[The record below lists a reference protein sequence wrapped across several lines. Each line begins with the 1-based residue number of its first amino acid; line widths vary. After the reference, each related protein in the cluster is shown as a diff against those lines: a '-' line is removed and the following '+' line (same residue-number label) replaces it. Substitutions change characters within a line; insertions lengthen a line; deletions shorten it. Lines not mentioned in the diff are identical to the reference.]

1 MTFEIDED
9 SKKRRNTMSTTEV
22 VKSSKEYMTVP
33 IVELVE
39 SSTNPRK
46 VFDQSFLEELAESI
60 RNKGILSP
68 LLVRPVNN
76 HLEIVAGAQRFR
88 AAKLAGLEV
97 APIRLKAMT
106 DLEAQ
111 ETQQIENVQRKD
123 VHPFEEAQG
132 YRTLLGFEG
141 ANYTIEKLAARIG
154 KRPQDVAERLK
165 LLDLTEPVA
174 NAFVAGHIGL
184 SHALLIA
191 KLAADVQEKAL
202 AHCFDGYY
210 AANDADRSLVPVSR
224 LQVWIAQ
231 NIYLSLKSVPFS
243 KDDETLVPEAG
254 SCANCQKR
262 TGFNALL
269 FSEVREDSCAD
280 AACFNR
286 KLDAHI
292 AQRVTK
298 IPNLVMITQ
307 NYDATGDAPIL
318 ARRNYVEVVTR
329 KPKKGKDARPEQR
342 LCDHLKPAIHAD
354 GMEKGR
360 LVKICANL
368 DCKVHFGSRQKEEEQ
383 RLQFKTEKKAANRKM
398 KQTISFRH
406 RLMADVLKRV
416 KPQFGTEQMRMV
428 ACFALRSLSHE
439 LVCRLAKRHGLQ
451 NPKDPRDYQMAEKAR
466 TLYKKADAAE
476 LAVLIFEAMLLGSA
490 ERTSESKDDDP
501 LSIAAALFK
510 IDTKALRANVAR
522 EEQEQARKKA
532 KKAPGREKPKPTAKL
547 ARR

>member
-1 MTFEIDED
+1 MNFEIDED
-9 SKKRRNTMSTTEV
+9 SKKRRNTMSTTEA

-33 IVELVE
+33 IAELVE

-111 ETQQIENVQRKD
+111 EAQQIENVQRKD

-141 ANYTIEKLAARIG
+141 ANYTIKKLAARIG
-154 KRPQDVAERLK
+154 KRPEDVAERLK

-184 SHALLIA
+184 GHALLIA
-191 KLAADVQEKAL
+191 KLSADVQEKAL

-210 AANDADRSLVPVSR
+210 APNDADRSLVPVSR
-224 LQVWIAQ
+224 LQAWIAQ

-254 SCANCQKR
+254 SCANCPKR

-286 KLDAHI
+286 KLDAQI

-298 IPNLVMITQ
+298 MPNLVMISQ
-307 NYDATGDAPIL
+307 NYNSTGDTPIL

-354 GMEKGR
+354 GMEKGC

-368 DCKVHFGSRQKEEEQ
+368 DCKVHFGNRQKEEEQ
-383 RLQFKTEKKAANRKM
+383 RLQFKEEKTAANRKM

-416 KPQFGTEQMRMV
+416 KPHFGTEEMRMV
-428 ACFALRSLSHE
+428 ACFALRSLPHE
-439 LVCRLAKRHGLQ
+439 LACRLAKRHGLQ
-451 NPKDPRDYQMAEKAR
+451 NPKDPRDYQMVEKAR
-466 TLYKKADAAE
+466 TLYKKADGAG
-476 LAVLIFEAMLLGSA
+476 LAVLIFEAMLLSSA
-490 ERTSESKDDDP
+490 DRTTANKDDDP
-501 LSIAAALFK
+501 LSIAAGLFK
-510 IDTKALRANVAR
+510 IDTKALRASVAK
-522 EEQEQARKKA
+522 EEQEKARKKA
-532 KKAPGREKPKPTAKL
+532 KKITGKEKPNRKAKL
-547 ARR
+547 ARK

>member
-1 MTFEIDED
+1 MKIQ
-9 SKKRRNTMSTTEV
+9 KKRRNTMSTTEV
-22 VKSSKEYMTVP
+22 VKPSKEYMNVP
-33 IVELVE
+33 IAELVE

-46 VFDQSFLEELAESI
+46 VFDQSFLEELAVSI

-76 HLEIVAGAQRFR
+76 HLEIVAGAQRYR

-97 APIRLKAMT
+97 APIRLQNLS

-111 ETQQIENVQRKD
+111 EVQQIENVQRKD

-224 LQVWIAQ
+224 LQAWIAQ

-254 SCANCQKR
+254 SCANCPKR
-262 TGFNALL
+262 TGFNRLL
-269 FSEVREDSCAD
+269 FSEVREDSDSCAD
-280 AACFNR
+280 AACFNH

-292 AQRVTK
+292 AQRVSK
-298 IPNLVMITQ
+298 IPNLVQISE
-307 NYDATGDAPIL
+307 NYNATGDTPIL
-318 ARRNYVEVVTR
+318 PRRNYVEVVTR
-329 KPKKGKDARPEQR
+329 KCKKGK
-342 LCDHLKPAIHAD
+342 
-354 GMEKGR
+354 
-360 LVKICANL
+360 
-368 DCKVHFGSRQKEEEQ
+368 
-383 RLQFKTEKKAANRKM
+383 
-398 KQTISFRH
+398 
-406 RLMADVLKRV
+406 
-416 KPQFGTEQMRMV
+416 
-428 ACFALRSLSHE
+428 
-439 LVCRLAKRHGLQ
+439 
-451 NPKDPRDYQMAEKAR
+451 
-466 TLYKKADAAE
+466 
-476 LAVLIFEAMLLGSA
+476 EA
-490 ERTSESKDDDP
+490 
-501 LSIAAALFK
+501 
-510 IDTKALRANVAR
+510 
-522 EEQEQARKKA
+522 
-532 KKAPGREKPKPTAKL
+532 
-547 ARR
+547 

>member
-1 MTFEIDED
+1 MTLVIDED
-9 SKKRRNTMSTTEV
+9 SNKRRNTMSTKEV

-33 IVELVE
+33 IAELIE

-46 VFDQSFLEELAESI
+46 VFDQSFLEQLAESI

-68 LLVRPVNN
+68 LLVRRVNN

-97 APIRLKAMT
+97 APVRLKAMT

-224 LQVWIAQ
+224 LQAWIAQ

-254 SCANCQKR
+254 SCANCPKR

-269 FSEVREDSCAD
+269 FSEVREDSCVD
-280 AACFNR
+280 ATCFNR

-292 AQRVTK
+292 AQRGLK
-298 IPNLVMITQ
+298 ITNLGQMSD
-307 NYDATGDAPIL
+307 NYNAADGTPIL

-329 KPKKGKDARPEQR
+329 KSKKGRNARPEEK
-342 LCDHLKPAIHAD
+342 LCTHL
-354 GMEKGR
+354 
-360 LVKICANL
+360 
-368 DCKVHFGSRQKEEEQ
+368 
-383 RLQFKTEKKAANRKM
+383 
-398 KQTISFRH
+398 
-406 RLMADVLKRV
+406 
-416 KPQFGTEQMRMV
+416 
-428 ACFALRSLSHE
+428 
-439 LVCRLAKRHGLQ
+439 
-451 NPKDPRDYQMAEKAR
+451 
-466 TLYKKADAAE
+466 
-476 LAVLIFEAMLLGSA
+476 
-490 ERTSESKDDDP
+490 
-501 LSIAAALFK
+501 
-510 IDTKALRANVAR
+510 
-522 EEQEQARKKA
+522 
-532 KKAPGREKPKPTAKL
+532 
-547 ARR
+547 